1 MQAKEAASAVNKALK
16 EELLEARSSQAEAE
30 MALATANATC
40 AALEQEVMA
49 AHTASPVDGESL
61 AKQIADLTEKANYAA
76 LLRDEAVTELER
88 VTEALVKERGRAAE
102 LDVEYERSV
111 VAAEALRAE
120 EHRMGME
127 HMTRLEALQ
136 QAEEKLDADI
146 REFEA
151 NRAEQQRRLD
161 EQRARLDD
169 VVRRTEMLES
179 TIKPLPTG
187 AEGQK
192 GPIWLRCASASML
205 RRRPC
210 RSPRNMPMRRPR
222 RVMKQW
228 PT

>member
-1 MQAKEAASAVNKALK
+1 M
-16 EELLEARSSQAEAE
+16 
-30 MALATANATC
+30 
-40 AALEQEVMA
+40 
-49 AHTASPVDGESL
+49 
-61 AKQIADLTEKANYAA
+61 
-76 LLRDEAVTELER
+76 TELEQ

-187 AEGQK
+187 AEGQE
-192 GPIWLRCASASML
+192 GPDLVEMRERLNAAETALSISKEHADAASKTRDEAVADMNKLREQLANTKAALESARADADKASIARAKREAE
-205 RRRPC
+205 RRC
-210 RSPRNMPMRRPR
+210 F
-222 RVMKQW
+222 V
-228 PT
+228 